1 MRLTIHTSG
10 LLKSAVMSK
19 FEPVSDSELSNFH
32 VKDCWLCNT
41 PSHKGRRFLSQSQPI
56 PMTREGF
63 RLETDS
69 FTLPKDTVTFDPKTK
84 RAITIC
90 NLFVNYELPLRDIV
104 RLLDEDNEKVIV
116 TLLEQGIVQ
125 DRRVNTNETPER
137 QERRKRASY
146 GPESRLIT
154 Y

>member
-1 MRLTIHTSG
+1 M
-10 LLKSAVMSK
+10 
-19 FEPVSDSELSNFH
+19 
-32 VKDCWLCNT
+32 
-41 PSHKGRRFLSQSQPI
+41 SQSQPI
-56 PMTREGF
+56 PITREGF

-104 RLLDEDNEKVIV
+104 RLLDEDNENVIV
-116 TLLEQGIVQ
+116 TLLEQRIVQ
-125 DRRVNTNETPER
+125 DRRVNPNETPER

-146 GPESRLIT
+146 GHESRLIT

>member
-1 MRLTIHTSG
+1 M
-10 LLKSAVMSK
+10 
-19 FEPVSDSELSNFH
+19 
-32 VKDCWLCNT
+32 
-41 PSHKGRRFLSQSQPI
+41 SQSQPI
-56 PMTREGF
+56 PITREGF

-116 TLLEQGIVQ
+116 TLVEQRIVQ
-125 DRRVNTNETPER
+125 DRRVNSNEALEG
-137 QERRKRASY
+137 QERRKRANY
-146 GPESRLIT
+146 GHESRLII